1 LGHIARSKTYPIAV
15 KTAPANPANRK
26 RIIGVLGGGGGI
38 SVIDALFVALSTGIG
53 LNGHGERIRAPAS
66 SSIDAFRRERAK
78 FFLTSK
84 IDAYQGASCRLRAIA
99 ATRKQSG
106 LCVEDLW
113 RALLE

>member
-1 LGHIARSKTYPIAV
+1 
-15 KTAPANPANRK
+15 
-26 RIIGVLGGGGGI
+26 
-38 SVIDALFVALSTGIG
+38 
-53 LNGHGERIRAPAS
+53 
-66 SSIDAFRRERAK
+66 
-78 FFLTSK
+78 LTSK